1 MRVFA
6 AVVEA
11 GSFTT
16 ASTRLDMSR
25 ASTSEHIEHLEKHLD
40 EKRMLVI
47 LRPNI
52 QPRVGGACSTLGLSP
67 YAGRHQPAI
76 CRNLQ
81 LEHDVADYLAAFDGF
96 VCCGDLIQAEAAAD
110 GVRQPAVRQ

>member
-52 QPRVGGACSTLGLSP
+52 QPSSWWRTQHVGVITLRRAP
-67 YAGRHQPAI
+67 PT
-76 CRNLQ
+76 C
-81 LEHDVADYLAAFDGF
+81 
-96 VCCGDLIQAEAAAD
+96 DL
-110 GVRQPAVRQ
+110 P